1 MENGVGRFAAE
12 LYTWGCQSSAN
23 WRKDDNDE
31 FASSAAV
38 AAAALVV
45 TVDGMSVFEE
55 VLMDTAGRGTPPV
68 DVSMDVSIDDVMDG
82 SCREDDEME
91 WLSISLLT
99 LVAEVG
105 DKCSEYTASV
115 ISLSL
120 ITNCQFVKVSE
131 TF

>member
-1 MENGVGRFAAE
+1 M
-12 LYTWGCQSSAN
+12 
-23 WRKDDNDE
+23 
-31 FASSAAV
+31 

-55 VLMDTAGRGTPPV
+55 VLMDTPGRGTPPV
-68 DVSMDVSIDDVMDG
+68 DVSMDVSIDDGMDG

-91 WLSISLLT
+91 SLSISLLT

-115 ISLSL
+115 ISRF
-120 ITNCQFVKVSE
+120 TN
-131 TF
+131 